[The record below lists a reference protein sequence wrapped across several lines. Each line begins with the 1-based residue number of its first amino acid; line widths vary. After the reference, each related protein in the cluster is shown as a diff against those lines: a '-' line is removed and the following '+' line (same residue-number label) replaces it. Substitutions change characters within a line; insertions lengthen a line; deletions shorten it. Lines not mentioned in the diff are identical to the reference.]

1 MQPPLQPLLPSQ
13 VTWVS
18 KIKGEPYMNF
28 PASTLPSPPPPSP
41 RFPLLT
47 PYNPTSSP
55 RLPSRRRLAFKWVRE
70 NIAAFGGD
78 ASQITIFG
86 ESAGAGSVSVHM
98 TSPQSFS
105 FFDRGIGE
113 SGSFSEWVAT
123 PFELAKVLYSNLL
136 EKTKCED
143 YLCLQEMDAN
153 ELFVAAVELAA
164 PGSPLSHFSAGFGF
178 GPVVDGVELISH
190 PYLLLQEGKSKDAPF
205 VIGTN
210 SDEGR

>member
-1 MQPPLQPLLPSQ
+1 
-13 VTWVS
+13 
-18 KIKGEPYMNF
+18 
-28 PASTLPSPPPPSP
+28 
-41 RFPLLT
+41 
-47 PYNPTSSP
+47 
-55 RLPSRRRLAFKWVRE
+55 
-70 NIAAFGGD
+70 
-78 ASQITIFG
+78 
-86 ESAGAGSVSVHM
+86 M